1 MSCQQ
6 ADAALHVARQSVDA
20 VAVEGADGITGIA
33 DVGID
38 GHQIV
43 SAFALFLA
51 EVVHLV
57 EHERRWHAIGLG
69 RCQEAVDEGGARF
82 GACHR
87 HDEQCQ
93 VDVGRQDVALLRE
106 VGCFSDD
113 VVPPVVDFRDE
124 ERLVVFHLKFAAVG
138 SLILLASLSF
148 LSRSFGRGFLRRL
161 HDGHAVA
168 HRHRTRGADASQA
181 EVAFHLAFHLLSVVG
196 AYHIA
201 VSCISYNDA
210 VHENFCFG
218 MVGVMGVAKSRKFK

>member
-1 MSCQQ
+1 MSRQQ
-6 ADAALHVARQSVDA
+6 ADAALHVAHQSVDA

-113 VVPPVVDFRDE
+113 VV
-124 ERLVVFHLKFAAVG
+124 RLVVFHLKYAAVG
-138 SLILLASLSF
+138 NLILLASLSF
-148 LSRSFGRGFLRRL
+148 LARSFGRGFLRRL

-168 HRHRTRGADASQA
+168 HRHRTRGADVSQA

-210 VHENFCFG
+210 VHEKLLFWDG
-218 MVGVMGVAKSRKFK
+218 WGYGGGKIQKI